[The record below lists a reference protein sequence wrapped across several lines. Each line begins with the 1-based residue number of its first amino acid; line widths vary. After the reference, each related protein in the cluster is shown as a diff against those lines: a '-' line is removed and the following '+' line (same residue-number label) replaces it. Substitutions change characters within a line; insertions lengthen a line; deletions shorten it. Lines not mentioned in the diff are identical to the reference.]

1 MVTEA
6 ASYEFTRPSRLSRT
20 LSGGAETGFK
30 LLRIAIFYG
39 GLLLLWHLLAAANIW
54 PDYSFP
60 PPADVW
66 ESLKTNFENGRLQ
79 DAIRTSMERLV
90 VGFAIS
96 FVIGVVIGAA
106 MGTMKWVDE
115 TVGSL
120 VLGLQSL
127 PSVTWLPL
135 ALIWFGLSERAII
148 FVVVMGSLFAIAI
161 SARDGVRNIPP
172 LMKRAALTFGSSR
185 YQLLRYVI
193 LPGML
198 PSMVQGLK
206 LGWSFAWR
214 SLMAAELLYVS
225 GGPGLPAAAGP
236 RAEQHQPGH
245 RGHACHRRHRHRGR
259 PDYLRASGVLGA
271 RALGLGLDK
280 RGARL

>member
-1 MVTEA
+1 MAGVVTKA
-6 ASYEFTRPSRLSRT
+6 LQLQRPSRLRRTVGDGAGLALKLSRIG
-20 LSGGAETGFK
+20 LFYVGLVLVWYLVAEAG
-30 LLRIAIFYG
+30 
-39 GLLLLWHLLAAANIW
+39 IW
-54 PDYSFP
+54 EDYQVP

-66 ESLKTNFENGRLQ
+66 ESLERNWGNGRLV
-79 DAIRTSMERLV
+79 DAMQTSMERLLI
-90 VGFAIS
+90 GFALS
-96 FVIGVVIGAA
+96 FVIGVTIGAA
-106 MGTMKWVDE
+106 MGTVKYIDE

-135 ALIWFGLSERAII
+135 ALLWFGLSERAII
-148 FVVVMGSLFAIAI
+148 FVVLMGSLFAIAI

-172 LMKRAALTFGSSR
+172 LLKRAGLTFGANR
-185 YQLLRYVI
+185 VQMMRFVI

-225 GGPGLPAAAGP
+225 GGLGFLLQLGRELNNISQVIAVMIVIVAIGVAVDRIVFGRLERWVQERWGLA
-236 RAEQHQPGH
+236 
-245 RGHACHRRHRHRGR
+245 
-259 PDYLRASGVLGA
+259 
-271 RALGLGLDK
+271 
-280 RGARL
+280 